1 MEKLTIVD
9 IQTQEV
15 TIDVYDIDEDENVD
29 EEFIRNLGFNPD
41 YCHWFFGTS
50 FSIKYHSKT
59 ERHETT

>member
-1 MEKLTIVD
+1 MEKLTVVD

-15 TIDVYDIDEDENVD
+15 TIDVYDIDENENVY

-50 FSIKYHSKT
+50 FNIKYHSKT
-59 ERHETT
+59 ERNEIT